1 MGNEVFRFNLDLY
14 PDATEGDSYTD
25 MSKVDGVV
33 SLNVG
38 CIQIVYLHK
47 FLLSLLNFLNNFQT
61 AKEALSAATAQAAE
75 KAATS
80 VKDLAQRSLRF
91 SVSINLKA
99 PVIVIPQSSV
109 SSNAVVVDLGLIR
122 VQNQFSLVSGE
133 GSVNPPVIDRMDVQ
147 LTDLKLS
154 RTVIQ
159 PGTSQPD
166 IQLLHPINFEFFVNR
181 NLPANWYHKVPVVE
195 IKGHLDTMNVCLNQE
210 DLNVLFRI
218 LSENLGETPEELDKV
233 KPRVPETGEIKD
245 APEIST
251 SQRLQTSKDASRAE
265 REEIRSVNIVNVL
278 LNFEIKEVMV
288 MLMKKAEKSGRPVHE
303 FSVLQLGVEARVQ
316 AYAVTAEACLQQVSM
331 RCLDFTGQ

>member
-1 MGNEVFRFNLDLY
+1 MNLLLQTQALLSSINYLTTILPSDGQSMGGPPGVQISTEKQTNSSLQKVIVSSKDSDVTGFRLFAKLNAFCVTICNEKSSIAEIRIQGLDSSLSLQSRKQSLFARLENIIVTDVDPKTVHKKAVSIMGNEVFRFNLDLY

-47 FLLSLLNFLNNFQT
+47 FLVSLLNFLNNFQT

-181 NLPANWYHKVPVVE
+181 NLPASWYHKVPVVE
-195 IKGHLDTMNVCLNQE
+195 IKGHLDTMNNTV
-210 DLNVLFRI
+210 
-218 LSENLGETPEELDKV
+218 G
-233 KPRVPETGEIKD
+233 
-245 APEIST
+245 
-251 SQRLQTSKDASRAE
+251 
-265 REEIRSVNIVNVL
+265 
-278 LNFEIKEVMV
+278 
-288 MLMKKAEKSGRPVHE
+288 KSW
-303 FSVLQLGVEARVQ
+303 
-316 AYAVTAEACLQQVSM
+316 
-331 RCLDFTGQ
+331 